1 MFYGFVMLITD
12 LYETLHSVLSDVG
25 ILLLKSLEDFLHDK
39 VAFFLNL
46 EVLFHVRDTVNKC
59 LHRKFTQRR
68 YFLII
73 RDITGQRQHH

>member
-1 MFYGFVMLITD
+1 MFDGFVMLITD

-59 LHRKFTQRR
+59 LHRKFTQGR